1 MAPRGRPIAPSHSRF
16 DSAVSVRHS
25 EPLAAPSGWLARQ
38 PDRRTEHAPPDP
50 GDVDALLLGVAGI
63 GASQREH
70 RDQRAAVSE
79 SGARAGLPGLL
90 RAAGRFKLLLPRRHV
105 LGVPGRQLVCERLV
119 RRTVG
124 SDRAR
129 DGSTQAIGI
138 RDKSSNSRRCAI
150 RTIATSRGP
159 SKCAS
164 ARRRSRR
171 PYDRCPIEHHR
182 RTTHRK
188 TGPTSR
194 NRRSALAHPQTPPLL
209 RNTAREHQDE
219 ESQHEMP
226 SLQTCAKADEQLST
240 AAFGV
245 PPVHYGV
252 PRRHFLSEFTAT
264 PFEG

>member
-70 RDQRAAVSE
+70 RDQRAAVSQ

-129 DGSTQAIGI
+129 DGSTRAIGI
-138 RDKSSNSRRCAI
+138 RGKSSSSRRCAI
-150 RTIATSRGP
+150 RTIAASRAP
-159 SKCAS
+159 PKCAS

-194 NRRSALAHPQTPPLL
+194 NRRSALAHPQTQPLL
-209 RNTAREHQDE
+209 RNTSSGHLNRASRNRHPPLTRMRQSAELGWLRRAVRLQSLRHQGG
-219 ESQHEMP
+219 
-226 SLQTCAKADEQLST
+226 A
-240 AAFGV
+240 
-245 PPVHYGV
+245 
-252 PRRHFLSEFTAT
+252 
-264 PFEG
+264 